1 MSDPGDPARTGVY
14 AGRVVGM
21 LTAILAVAS
30 LLSVRGAFVG
40 RLRTVVDLVGIDPR
54 GSISAYFWLYV
65 AGVAVGR
72 YGLCYVVGSLIGV
85 LYDALG
91 DPPASA
97 LAGIVLTVGLVDGVI
112 AYVDTQS
119 TLVAAGYVLAWLCF
133 VPAFY
138 HFLGASESEWG
149 ETRRLG
155 DE

>member
-1 MSDPGDPARTGVY
+1 MSDPDDPARTGVY
-14 AGRVVGM
+14 AGRVVGV

-54 GSISAYFWLYV
+54 GSIAAYFWL
-65 AGVAVGR
+65 
-72 YGLCYVVGSLIGV
+72 YVVGSLIGV
-85 LYDALG
+85 LYDAFENPSVLVV
-91 DPPASA
+91 
-97 LAGIVLTVGLVDGVI
+97 AGAALTVGVVDGAV
-112 AYVDTQS
+112 AYVDTRS
-119 TLVAAGYVLAWLCF
+119 ILIATAYVLAWLCF

-138 HFLGASESEWG
+138 HFLGTTESEWG